1 MTRNATRAI
10 TAARQGRTDLLA
22 PIQGNAT
29 IEVQAPAS
37 VLFSTLT
44 DLIGWP
50 EFIPGV
56 TSVRSDDDAPI
67 AVGTRFRWRNSG
79 FPISSTIQRLQP
91 DAELTW
97 TGRSLWLTAVHRN
110 TIEPLPDGGCRLTSS
125 ESMAGFAVTR
135 MMTSGALTGQLE
147 ELVAAVAREAERRAA
162 AQS

>member
-10 TAARQGRTDLLA
+10 PAARQGHIDDLA
-22 PIQGNAT
+22 PTHGNAT

-37 VLFSTLT
+37 VVFSTLT
-44 DLIGWP
+44 DLTHWP
-50 EFIPGV
+50 EFIPGI
-56 TSVRSDDDAPI
+56 THVRSNAPL

-147 ELVAAVAREAERRAA
+147 EFVAAVAREAERRAA